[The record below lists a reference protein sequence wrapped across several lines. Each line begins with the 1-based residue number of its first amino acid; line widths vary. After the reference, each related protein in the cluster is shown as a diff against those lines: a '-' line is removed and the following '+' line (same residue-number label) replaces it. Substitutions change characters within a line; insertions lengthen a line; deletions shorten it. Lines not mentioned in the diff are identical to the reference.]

1 MKYLLFIAMFSLV
14 SSVAMADGF
23 RCSGEGFRVKMYNQV
38 QPELGTKNPAVL
50 VVFEKGAGTL
60 ATLYGEEIEAEYSS
74 DTLVYGGQTNGK
86 LDGRFVHVNL
96 EIEKQPSEDGKT
108 HAARLTVAE
117 NGLRRIAYLAC
128 ARYLK
133 GER

>member
-1 MKYLLFIAMFSLV
+1 MFSLV

-38 QPELGTKNPAVL
+38 QPDLGTKNPAVL
-50 VVFEKGAGTL
+50 VVFEKGTGTL
-60 ATLYGEEIEAEYSS
+60 ASLYGDEIEAEYSS
-74 DTLVYGGQTNGK
+74 ETVMYAGQTNGK

-96 EIEKQPSEDGKT
+96 EIEKQPSVDAET
-108 HAARLTVAE
+108 HAARLIVAE
-117 NGLRRIAYLAC
+117 NGLRRIAHLAC
-128 ARYLK
+128 SRYIK